1 MNHFVRPCTSFYA
14 SENGSE
20 QIPTLSKHLRISA
33 ESRIAL
39 HKTSMASRDR
49 VLSALN
55 FITGEGI
62 NYYWDGVEGND
73 VEALISD
80 YFDAPTD
87 DEDDHMND
95 DESESDCD
103 HSIEGNF
110 RPSTKACILNTHI

>member
-1 MNHFVRPCTSFYA
+1 MLQKTELNKSPLCQNTWEFQW
-14 SENGSE
+14 EG
-20 QIPTLSKHLRISA
+20 QIDPRKM
-33 ESRIAL
+33 
-39 HKTSMASRDR
+39 SMASRDR

-55 FITGEGI
+55 FITGEGV
-62 NYYWDGVEGND
+62 NYYWDGVDGND

-95 DESESDCD
+95 DESENDCD

-110 RPSTKACILNTHI
+110 RPSTKACILNIHSYYHLFL